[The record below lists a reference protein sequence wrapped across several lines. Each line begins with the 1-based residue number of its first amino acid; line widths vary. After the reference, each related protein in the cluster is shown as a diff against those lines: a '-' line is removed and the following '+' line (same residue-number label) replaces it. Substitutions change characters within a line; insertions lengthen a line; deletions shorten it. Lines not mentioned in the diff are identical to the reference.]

1 MSFKAAKFLVI
12 GAGFSLAASIA
23 LAQEVV
29 HAVAGMVTRID
40 PAAQTITVK
49 TNDGSTLV
57 LQEASKK
64 HVDVDYDFD
73 KALQAEATDS
83 AAFNKQGDRAVV
95 FYFEEGSQQR
105 AVGIEDLG
113 PTPLKVASGE
123 ITHFD
128 HHHHQLTIKAADG
141 SKQTFQ
147 LDNKT
152 VVETPM
158 GVVDGDRFEGQNG
171 DQISIRYQD
180 KGGNNEA
187 VFMSES

>member
-1 MSFKAAKFLVI
+1 MSFKAARFLVI
-12 GAGFSLAASIA
+12 GAGFSLAASVA

-40 PAAQTITVK
+40 PAAQTITIK

-57 LQEASKK
+57 LQDVSKK
-64 HVDVDYDFD
+64 HVDYDFD
-73 KALQAEATDS
+73 KALQAETTDS

-95 FYFEEGSQQR
+95 FYFEQESQRR

-113 PTPLKVASGE
+113 PTPLKASSGE

-128 HHHHQLTIKAADG
+128 RHHHQLTIKAADG

-152 VVETPM
+152 AVETPM

-171 DQISIRYQD
+171 SQISIRYQD
-180 KGGNNEA
+180 KDGNNEA